1 MANDSRSKKMARD
14 FLVYSVGIIGSKLM
28 TFLLLP
34 VYTHFISDPAE
45 YGYFDLC
52 LTACFMLM
60 PLVTLQMRDGAF
72 RFLLETE
79 DADKRSRIVTYINKT
94 LFISTLVTL
103 LAAAAMWILYPKPYL
118 GYVVALL
125 IVMSFYDVYAQTVR
139 GLGNNRSF
147 VMVSL
152 ICSFAI
158 ALFSVAFL
166 LMGMGILGLFIAN
179 ILARVIAVVA
189 VDVREKVVAR
199 YFKPSLKDLNQTGK
213 EILRFSL
220 PLLPA
225 GICWW
230 FIGFSN
236 RYFITENLSLHDS
249 GIYGLASRLA
259 TVVQA
264 IATIFLQT
272 WQENAIQQYNSNDRN
287 RFFSKV
293 FNGYIVA
300 FTLVIILYAFGA
312 KLVFPI
318 LFNANYSE
326 SMVYLYPLCIA
337 TMFFALA
344 GYFEIIYQCE
354 KKTRRL
360 LLPLIIAPFI
370 NVALNYMLIGPM
382 GIYGVVISYAVTYI
396 FIIACRWI
404 DTTQWVKVRINL
416 ASLLAF
422 AIMVIGAIPFVISTP
437 LLVEI
442 AIVVL
447 SVASLLAIKDV
458 RELIM
463 HKNR

>member
-1 MANDSRSKKMARD
+1 MAKDTRNRKMARD

-28 TFLLLP
+28 TFALLP

-60 PLVTLQMRDGAF
+60 PFVTLQMRDGAF
-72 RFLLETE
+72 RFLLETQ
-79 DADKRSRIVTYINKT
+79 DGDQRSRIVTFINKT

-103 LAAAAMWILYPKPYL
+103 LAAAGMWLVYPKPYL
-118 GYVVALL
+118 GYIVALL

-147 VMVSL
+147 VLVSI
-152 ICSFAI
+152 ICSLAI
-158 ALFSVAFL
+158 AVFSVLFL
-166 LMGMGILGLFIAN
+166 VMGMGILGLFIAN
-179 ILARVIAVVA
+179 ILARMIAVVA
-189 VDVREKVVAR
+189 VDCREKVVAH
-199 YFKPSLKDLNQTGK
+199 YFKPSMNDLGNTGK
-213 EILRFSL
+213 EIIRFSL

-230 FIGFSN
+230 FIGVSN
-236 RYFITENLSLHDS
+236 RFFITENLGLHDS

-272 WQENAIQQYNSNDRN
+272 WQENAIQQYHSKDRN
-287 RFFSKV
+287 RFFSMV
-293 FNGYIVA
+293 FNGYIISFA
-300 FTLVIILYAFGA
+300 MVIILYAFGA
-312 KLVFPI
+312 KLLFPL
-318 LFNANYSE
+318 LFNANYSA

-337 TMFFALA
+337 TMLFALA

-360 LLPLIIAPFI
+360 LPPLLIAPVI
-370 NVALNYMLIGPM
+370 NVALNYLLINSM
-382 GIYGVVISYAVTYI
+382 GIMGMVLSYAATYT

-404 DTTQWVKVRINL
+404 DTNKWVKVTPGKS
-416 ASLLAF
+416 SLLAT
-422 AIMVIGAIPFVISTP
+422 AILAVGAIPYLTTTP
-437 LLVEI
+437 LLVDI
-442 AIVVL
+442 AIVIL
-447 SVASLLAIKDV
+447 SMASLLSIKEL
-458 RELIM
+458 RELIL
-463 HKNR
+463 KKK

>member
-1 MANDSRSKKMARD
+1 MANDTRSKKMARD

-34 VYTHFISDPAE
+34 LYTHFISDPAE

-72 RFLLETE
+72 RFLLETNDE
-79 DADKRSRIVTYINKT
+79 DKRSRIVTFINKT

-103 LAAAAMWILYPKPYL
+103 LVAAGVWMIYPKPYL
-118 GYVVALL
+118 GYIVALL

-147 VMVSL
+147 VLVNI

-158 ALFSVAFL
+158 AAFSVLFL
-166 LMGMGILGLFIAN
+166 LLDMGIMGLFIAN

-189 VDVREKVVAR
+189 VDCREKVVIH
-199 YFKPSLKDLNQTGK
+199 YFKPSLKDLSITGR
-213 EILRFSL
+213 EIIRFSL

-230 FIGFSN
+230 FIGVSN
-236 RYFITENLSLHDS
+236 RSFITENLSLHDS

-272 WQENAIQQYNSNDRN
+272 WQENAIQQYHSEDRN

-293 FNGYIVA
+293 FNGYIVSFA
-300 FTLVIILYAFGA
+300 IVIILYAFGA
-312 KLVFPI
+312 KLLFPV

-354 KKTRRL
+354 KKTHRL
-360 LLPLIIAPFI
+360 LLPLLIAPFI
-370 NVALNYMLIGPM
+370 NLGLNYLLITRM
-382 GIYGVVISYAVTYI
+382 GVTGAVLSYAVTYI

-404 DTTQWVKVRINL
+404 DTNSWVKVKLSKSAIL
-416 ASLLAF
+416 AIVILA
-422 AIMVIGAIPFVISTP
+422 VGSIPYVTTTP
-437 LLVEI
+437 LLVDI
-442 AIVVL
+442 AIVIV
-447 SVASLLAIKDV
+447 SITSLLTIKDV
-458 RELIM
+458 RDLI
-463 HKNR
+463 HRKK